1 MLLSTMEISTHLA
14 DLITVP
20 TTPVTLN
27 EINQG
32 DGTALQKQNIEGDI
46 PMASLT
52 DTRLREL
59 PSIHRRILG
68 YSAGRTSDG

>member
-1 MLLSTMEISTHLA
+1 MKISTHLA

-20 TTPVTLN
+20 TTPVTLD

-32 DGTALQKQNIEGDI
+32 DGTALQKQNIESDI

-52 DTRLREL
+52 NTRLQ
-59 PSIHRRILG
+59 
-68 YSAGRTSDG
+68 RTPVNT